1 MKKIFL
7 FILFSVNFYTVAIA
21 QFCCTCYEKFEII
34 DGVQQKEAMA
44 KYCFDAK
51 GKIIS
56 SKGFI
61 NKGKDTIDIGE
72 PFSSI
77 YVENIERKYQGEQY
91 KIRKSKAEI
100 SIKFRRSRNE
110 KEVIHRY
117 KINDGLVTQFIET
130 EIPFGTKYT
139 SYYYDNLNR
148 ISLISDYFEGNKIIE
163 TVQFLYESNSP
174 SPDFTVKII
183 KEQRITSDGESK
195 MYIYVPVK

>member
-1 MKKIFL
+1 MKKILL
-7 FILFSVNFYTVAIA
+7 FILLMANFYTTAIA
-21 QFCCTCYEKFEII
+21 QFCCGCYEKFEII
-34 DGVQQKEAMA
+34 DGIQHKETMA

-56 SKGFI
+56 SKGFV

-100 SIKFRRSRNE
+100 SIKFRRNRNE
-110 KEVIHRY
+110 KEVTYRY
-117 KINDGLVTQFIET
+117 KINDGLVTQFAEK

-163 TVQFLYESNSP
+163 TVQFLYGSDLISSN
-174 SPDFTVKII
+174 FTALPI
-183 KEQRITSDGESK
+183 KEQRITSDGKLE